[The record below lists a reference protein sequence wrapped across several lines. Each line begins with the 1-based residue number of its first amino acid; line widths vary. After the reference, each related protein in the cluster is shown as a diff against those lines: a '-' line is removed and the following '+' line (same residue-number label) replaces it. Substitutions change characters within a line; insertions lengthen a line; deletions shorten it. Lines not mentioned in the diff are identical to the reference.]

1 MMCRLCL
8 QNIFHQ
14 QILLPDDVARQI
26 AEYLVI
32 QKNIIATKELK
43 DKKKKAAKNKAL
55 NNKFGFLW
63 L

>member
-14 QILLPDDVARQI
+14 QTLLPDDVARQI

-32 QKNIIATKELK
+32 QKKIIATKELK

-55 NNKFGFLW
+55 NNKFGFL
-63 L
+63 

>member
-14 QILLPDDVARQI
+14 QTLLPDDVAREI

-32 QKNIIATKELK
+32 RKKIIASEKLK
-43 DKKKKAAKNKAL
+43 DKKKKAAKNKSL
-55 NNKFGFLW
+55 NNKFRFL
-63 L
+63 